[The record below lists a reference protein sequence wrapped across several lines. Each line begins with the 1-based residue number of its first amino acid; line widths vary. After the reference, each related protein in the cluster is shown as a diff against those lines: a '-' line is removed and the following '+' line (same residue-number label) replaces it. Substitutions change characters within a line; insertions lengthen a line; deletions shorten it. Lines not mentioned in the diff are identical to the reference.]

1 MADMAETNWDEN
13 IKARLARPP
22 KERRS
27 SEPAVRNLS
36 ARPS

>member
-13 IKARLARPP
+13 IKARLARPS

-27 SEPAVRNLS
+27 SERYEICLLVLP
-36 ARPS
+36 